1 MSNAFDAKKFS
12 FQNPLLQSDDSEA
25 PTSGRVSH
33 RPNIQSELFK
43 KIDPTLNM
51 LNQDLLAVSSS
62 K

>member
-12 FQNPLLQSDDSEA
+12 FQNPLLLSDDSEA

-51 LNQDLLAVSSS
+51 LN
-62 K
+62 